1 MKADKP
7 KGKKAAAGLVVV
19 GAGEMKPEDAK
30 ALTVLRPSL
39 QAAFT
44 LKQANAREMGDLDLQ
59 ALADALAQQAQQVCD
74 GDLGRLE
81 GMLAT
86 QASTL
91 DALFGVLTRRA
102 ILNMGEHIDATETYL
117 RLAFKAQSQAR
128 ATVEALGELKHPKPV
143 AFVQQAN
150 IANGPQQVNN
160 GVDSRSNT
168 RAGAHARKN
177 KNPQN
182 QLSGCTN
189 ELRQDTR
196 APSIA
201 GGTNPAVE
209 AVGEVDGA
217 QDGREGPGRHVG
229 DTKGRTTNY

>member
-1 MKADKP
+1 MKDDKP

-30 ALTVLRPSL
+30 AQTVLRPSL

-59 ALADALAQQAQQVCD
+59 ALVDALAQQAQQVCD

-81 GMLAT
+81 GMLAS

-102 ILNMGEHIDATETYL
+102 ILNLGDHLGAMETYM
-117 RLAFKAQSQAR
+117 RLAFKAQAQAR
-128 ATVEALGELKHPKPV
+128 ATIEALGELKHPQPV

-160 GVDSRSNT
+160 RADSGSNT
-168 RAGAHARKN
+168 RAGSHARKS
-177 KNPQN
+177 KFPQN
-182 QLSGCTN
+182 QLSGVTN

-196 APSIA
+196 APGIA
-201 GGTNPAVE
+201 SETNQAME
-209 AVGEVDGA
+209 AVGEIDGA
-217 QDGREGPGRHVG
+217 
-229 DTKGRTTNY
+229 